1 MSTTEASDRHSGVDP
16 GRDERCLVVGYDR
29 GSSARAAVAW
39 AARSLPAR
47 GRLIVV
53 YACKPMHAPSLES
66 AGERRRLAGAAIDEL
81 MLDEDA
87 LLDCDLQTEISELD
101 PVRALSD
108 AALRHG
114 AEAIVLGA
122 QEHSRL
128 HEAIG
133 TVTSEL
139 LKHAP
144 VAVTVVPD
152 P

>member
-1 MSTTEASDRHSGVDP
+1 MSAAEASDRQAGSSAA
-16 GRDERCLVVGYDR
+16 RKRRCLVVGYDR

-39 AARSLPAR
+39 AARSLPKQ
-47 GRLIVV
+47 GLLVVV
-53 YACKPMHAPSLES
+53 YACKPMHAPSIES
-66 AGERRRLAGAAIDEL
+66 TAERRRLAGAAIDEL

-87 LLDCDLQTEISELD
+87 LLACNLETEISELD

-128 HEAIG
+128 HQAIG
-133 TVTSEL
+133 TVTGEL

-144 VAVTVVPD
+144 VAVTVVPN